1 MTLSPDKRP
10 VPEDSPAMAVL
21 RRALVAER
29 QRGYDDGIVKGGL
42 DRLIERLGA
51 SDGIPAGS
59 PLARALRDLA
69 ATGYAS
75 LRPVGRA
82 QWVRSLLTL
91 LDEPPRGEAVSH
103 PPSAVSRENSTT
115 PRPTRRPGGASQ
127 DQARPARRDPD
138 ARRPTPDT
146 RPAARRR
153 AVKAPPATGDL
164 NSSVAVLP
172 GVNRGVAGKMQALG
186 IQTIEDLLQHFP
198 HRYDDFSRIRSISD
212 LVPGEQQTLVAS
224 VWTSAERQMGRFRSG
239 TELIVGDATGNLRI
253 VYFNQPYLAAKFRT
267 GARVVLSGKVSVFQ
281 DQMQMESPEWEL
293 LDTESDLTQAVHTGR
308 MVPVYPLTAGV
319 TARTMR
325 HAAHAALEAYAD
337 LLPETLPA
345 ELIDREGLLSRVE
358 AVRQMHY
365 PESDEHAEAARRRL
379 AFDELLVLQ
388 LAVLRGRRERSQGGV
403 AEPLQ
408 LPAAVEE
415 GFLASLPF
423 RLTAAQQRVT
433 ETVLA
438 DIGRTTPMARLL
450 QGDVGSGKTVVA
462 ALALL
467 AAVASGYQGVIMAPT
482 EILAEQHYRTLCRLF
497 GARDADPG
505 PIYRCQLPYL
515 GRPLRLALL
524 HGGLPARVKA
534 EVQTALAEGEVEI
547 VAGTQALIQEH
558 VQIQRLGLAVVDEQH
573 RFGVMQR
580 AALRDKGSNAHLL
593 VMTATP
599 IPRTLALT
607 LYGDLDVSVIDEM
620 PPGRKPVRT
629 KLVPPEQRDNA
640 YRFVRKQ
647 LAAGRQAFIICPLVE
662 ESEKIEVRAA
672 VEEYERLRRLP
683 IFADVSIGLLH
694 GRMKTAEKDAVMQA
708 FYRQESDILV
718 STAVVE
724 VGIDVPNASII
735 LIEGADRFGLAQLHQ
750 FRGRVGRGADQSYC
764 LLLADSPSSDA
775 IERLR
780 LMEETQDGFALAE
793 ADLRLRGPGEYFGT
807 RQSGLPDL
815 KVARLTDT
823 PILEQARDAAAALL
837 EQDSE
842 LAAENLVALRS
853 HVERLNR
860 GGEVN

>member
-1 MTLSPDKRP
+1 
-10 VPEDSPAMAVL
+10 MAVL
-21 RRALVAER
+21 RRALLAER
-29 QRGYDDGIVKGGL
+29 QRDYDDGIVVGGL
-42 DRLIERLGA
+42 DRLLARLLSGT
-51 SDGIPAGS
+51 GIPPGS
-59 PLARALRDLA
+59 PLARGMRDLA

-91 LDEPPRGEAVSH
+91 LDEPPRTGAGGRASGAGN
-103 PPSAVSRENSTT
+103 PSRATPV
-115 PRPTRRPGGASQ
+115 PRPASSE
-127 DQARPARRDPD
+127 ARTSLSTVAARESTSRDPRHR
-138 ARRPTPDT
+138 ATTGSRPDT
-146 RPAARRR
+146 RPRR
-153 AVKAPPATGDL
+153 KPAKGKPTTGDL
-164 NSSVAVLP
+164 SSSVDVLP
-172 GVNRGVAGKMQALG
+172 GVNRGVAAKMRALG
-186 IQTIEDLLQHFP
+186 IESVEDLLQHFP
-198 HRYDDFSRIRSISD
+198 HRYDDFSRIRPIAE

-224 VWTSAERQMGRFRSG
+224 VWTSASKQMGRFRSG
-239 TELIVGDATGNLRI
+239 TELIVGDTTGNLRI
-253 VYFNQPYLAAKFRT
+253 VYFNQPYLATKFRT

-281 DQMQMESPEWEL
+281 NQRQMESPEWEL
-293 LDTESDLTQAVHTGR
+293 LDAEDDLAQAVHTGR

-319 TARTMR
+319 TGRTMR
-325 HAAHAALEAYAD
+325 RAAHAAIDAYVES
-337 LLPETLPA
+337 LPETLPD
-345 ELIDREGLLSRVE
+345 ELIKRAGLLPRVE

-365 PESDEHAEAARRRL
+365 PESAAHAEAARRRL

-388 LAVLRGRRERSQGGV
+388 LAVLRGRRERSLDGN
-403 AEPLQ
+403 ARPLQ
-408 LPAAVEE
+408 LPQAMHE
-415 GFLASLPF
+415 GFLSSLPF
-423 RLTAAQQRVT
+423 DLTTAQRRVS
-433 ETVLA
+433 EAVLA

-467 AAVASGYQGVIMAPT
+467 AAVASGYQGVLMAPT
-482 EILAEQHYRTLCRLF
+482 EILAEQHYRTLCRVF
-497 GARDADPG
+497 GAGEAELG
-505 PIYRCQLPYL
+505 PIYECTLPYHAQ
-515 GRPLRLALL
+515 PLRIALL
-524 HGGLPARVKA
+524 HGGLPVRVKT
-534 EVQTALAEGEVEI
+534 EVQAALATGEVEI
-547 VAGTQALIQEH
+547 VAGTQALIREQ

-629 KLVPPEQRDNA
+629 RLVQPEERENA
-640 YRFVRKQ
+640 YRFLRKQ

-662 ESEKIEVRAA
+662 ESEKVEVRAA
-672 VEEYERLRRLP
+672 VEEYERLRSMP

-694 GRMKTAEKDAVMQA
+694 GRMKTAEKDAIMQA
-708 FYRQESDILV
+708 FYRRESDILV

-764 LLLADSPSSDA
+764 LLLADTPSTEA
-775 IERLR
+775 MERLR
-780 LMEETQDGFALAE
+780 LMESTQDGFVLAE

-807 RQSGLPDL
+807 RQSGMPDL
-815 KVARLTDT
+815 KVARLSDT
-823 PILEQARDAAAALL
+823 PILEQARDEAATLL
-837 EQDSE
+837 EQDPALGAE
-842 LAAENLVALRS
+842 DLALLRAR
-853 HVERLNR
+853 VERLDR